1 MTNSELLKAIAKKKH
16 ITLQKLAEISGL
28 TRQGLYKKL
37 DNESEFKASEIQK
50 ISACLGLSNSEK
62 NAIFFCLLSFQNG
75 NNSNKRRR

>member
-1 MTNSELLKAIAKKKH
+1 VTGRRLKVTNSELLKAIAKKKH

-62 NAIFFCLLSFQNG
+62 NAIFFAY
-75 NNSNKRRR
+75 